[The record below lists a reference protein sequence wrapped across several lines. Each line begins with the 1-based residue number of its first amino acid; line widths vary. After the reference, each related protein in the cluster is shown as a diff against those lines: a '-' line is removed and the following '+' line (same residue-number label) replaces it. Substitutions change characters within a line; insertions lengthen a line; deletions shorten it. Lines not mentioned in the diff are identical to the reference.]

1 MQLETRGEVTNRS
14 KVVTNEVVMN
24 MLNHSFIS
32 SSYSP
37 VHLFL
42 PLPMN
47 AVATLH
53 LVVLKPLL
61 LFLAHYLLFFLEKL
75 KAALD
80 PTWMTSEVQYRRLF
94 LFSVT
99 AIDQKGGYQQKQ
111 NYQRGGYRNQNQSS
125 Y

>member
-14 KVVTNEVVMN
+14 KVTNEVVMN

-37 VHLFL
+37 VHSFL

-53 LVVLKPLL
+53 LVALRPPLL
-61 LFLAHYLLFFLEKL
+61 FFLLTILFFLEKL
-75 KAALD
+75 KAAL
-80 PTWMTSEVQYRRLF
+80 V
-94 LFSVT
+94 
-99 AIDQKGGYQQKQ
+99 
-111 NYQRGGYRNQNQSS
+111 
-125 Y
+125 